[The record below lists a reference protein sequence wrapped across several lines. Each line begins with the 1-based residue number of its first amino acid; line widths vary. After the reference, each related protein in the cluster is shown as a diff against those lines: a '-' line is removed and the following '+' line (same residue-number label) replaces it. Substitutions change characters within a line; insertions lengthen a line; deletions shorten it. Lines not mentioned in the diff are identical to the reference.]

1 MSNINDKICNSCKSG
16 KIELD
21 EEEGKFICNDCGEEC
36 EGLLDDEEDKETTCE
51 DENKIHLVKPSTKI
65 ENEGRGILLIRE
77 NGKNKNIKQF
87 SKPSRINRN
96 FSRIEKL
103 LQGKVLKKIIDEIKD
118 YYREIEKNKKMRGR
132 NISHII
138 IGIYYYVLRKN
149 KQAKTIKEISN
160 EFNIKERIIKKAIN
174 GIKSDIIEPID
185 EDKIIDIEK
194 NYIDSFIG
202 SDSNRYDLKLISH
215 DIIVNFNKNG
225 ILEGK
230 SPKTVAGLS
239 LILSCKLL
247 NDNLFDNEDF
257 FSTFS
262 SKNTLE
268 KDFEEI
274 KSCLKLII
282 PQKYADKIN
291 EFQSQ
296 QLFV

>member
-1 MSNINDKICNSCKSG
+1 MSNIKYKICNSCKSG

-36 EGLLDDEEDKETTCE
+36 EGLLDDEQDKETTCE
-51 DENKIHLVKPSTKI
+51 DENKIHLVKPSTKL

-268 KDFEEI
+268 KAFEEI

-296 QLFV
+296 KLFV